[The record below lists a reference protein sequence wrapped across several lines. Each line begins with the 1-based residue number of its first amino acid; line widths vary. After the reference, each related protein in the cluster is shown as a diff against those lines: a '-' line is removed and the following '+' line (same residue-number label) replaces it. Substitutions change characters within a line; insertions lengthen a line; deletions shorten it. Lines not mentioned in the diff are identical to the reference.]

1 MDTIFGIRWRIAD
14 YTEILLAILIIV
26 IVIAFVVLLRY
37 NQHLKN
43 KKIQAEQL
51 FLFKIKQL
59 GLTNF
64 QVKILDGLI
73 HTLNLSDASVILENP
88 GLFESSIASF
98 LAYLKSRGEK
108 EESLSSICRDLI
120 ITYEKL
126 YNHTTF
132 KTPLQTIN
140 ELETG
145 LLLFVTTRA
154 NSIFIGKISR
164 IEPGKIIL
172 AIFRSARDINV
183 AEGVDADAYVWR
195 AGDAEYSFK
204 TKVLSVTGN
213 TITILLPE
221 EFNRG
226 KEVRHPY
233 IDTIIP
239 CTISQAP
246 SGQSDASKAGKN
258 DGEPLSAVI
267 HKIHQDELI
276 VRTSKKLDYR
286 QTYTINFIM
295 SDFKMKITAIVI
307 ADRTIQEENVFY
319 LTFRYT
325 EISEAARSILKTYI
339 QEHL

>member
-1 MDTIFGIRWRIAD
+1 MDTIFGIRWRIAG
-14 YTEILLAILIIV
+14 YTEILLAVLV
-26 IVIAFVVLLRY
+26 IVAIIAFVVLLRY

-120 ITYEKL
+120 IIYEKL
-126 YNHTTF
+126 YNHSTF

-140 ELETG
+140 DLEIG
-145 LLLFVTTRA
+145 LLLLVVTRA

-164 IEPGKIIL
+164 IEPGKIVL
-172 AIFRSARDINV
+172 GIFRSLHNIDIG
-183 AEGVDADAYVWR
+183 EGVDAEAYVWR
-195 AGDAEYSFK
+195 AGDAEYSFN
-204 TKVLSVTGN
+204 TKVLDATGN

-221 EFNRG
+221 EFNRC

-239 CTISQAP
+239 CTITPAP
-246 SGQSDASKAGKN
+246 SGQSEFSKTGRN

-276 VRTSKKLDYR
+276 VRTSKKLDYQ
-286 QTYTINFIM
+286 QTYTINFVM
-295 SDFKMKITAIVI
+295 SDFTMKITAIVI

>member
-14 YTEILLAILIIV
+14 YSEILLAFII
-26 IVIAFVVLLRY
+26 IIIIIAFIVLLRY

-64 QVKILDGLI
+64 QVKILDGLL
-73 HTLNLSDASVILENP
+73 HTLRLSDASVILDNP
-88 GLFESSIASF
+88 GLFESAIGSF

-108 EESLSSICRDLI
+108 EDSLASICRDLI

-126 YNHTTF
+126 YNQSTF
-132 KTPLQTIN
+132 KTPLQMIS
-140 ELETG
+140 EMEIG
-145 LLLFVTTRA
+145 LLLFISTK
-154 NSIFIGKISR
+154 NGISFIGKITQ
-164 IEPGKIIL
+164 IEPGQLTL
-172 AIFRSARDINV
+172 ATFRSARDINIP
-183 AEGVDADAYVWR
+183 EGTDANAFVWR

-204 TKVLSVTGN
+204 TSVLSVAVN
-213 TITILLPE
+213 SLCIRLPE

-239 CTISQAP
+239 CTISPAVAAHP
-246 SGQSDASKAGKN
+246 EASKTPKTDN
-258 DGEPLSAVI
+258 SSLSAVI

-276 VRTSKKLDYR
+276 VRTSRKLDYR
-286 QTYTINFIM
+286 QTYNIGFIL
-295 SDFKMKITAIVI
+295 SDFKMRITAIVI

>member
-14 YTEILLAILIIV
+14 YTEILLAFIILIV
-26 IVIAFVVLLRY
+26 IIAFFILLRY

-59 GLTNF
+59 GLSNF
-64 QVKILDGLI
+64 QVKILDGLV
-73 HTLNLSDASVILENP
+73 HTLHLSDASVILENP
-88 GLFESSIASF
+88 GLFESAIGSF
-98 LAYLKSRGEK
+98 LAYLRSRGEK
-108 EESLSSICRDLI
+108 EDSLASICRDLI

-126 YNHTTF
+126 YNQSTF
-132 KTPLQTIN
+132 KTPLQLITEMEI
-140 ELETG
+140 G
-145 LLLFVTTRA
+145 LLLFVTTK
-154 NSIFIGKISR
+154 NGIIFIGKINQ
-164 IEPGKIIL
+164 IDPGQL
-172 AIFRSARDINV
+172 TLGTFRSPREINLP
-183 AEGVDADAYVWR
+183 EGTEADAFVWR

-204 TKVLSVTGN
+204 TRILSVAGN
-213 TITILLPE
+213 SISILLPE

-226 KEVRHPY
+226 KEVRHPF

-239 CTISQAP
+239 CTITQISSPQAE
-246 SGQSDASKAGKN
+246 SSKNNIAS
-258 DGEPLSAVI
+258 LSAVI

-286 QTYTINFIM
+286 QSYTIDFIL
-295 SDFKMKITAIVI
+295 SDFKMRITAIVI
-307 ADRTIQEENVFY
+307 ADKTIQEENVFY